1 MTEQN
6 KNYNLEYKNIVKEID
21 NKGIKPKLF
30 LHACC
35 GPCLTYPLTELVNHF
50 DVIVGYINQN
60 IYPKEEYDRREE
72 TLRRFVKE
80 FNEENNL
87 NVEVISLPYDYDS
100 FFPLIEK
107 YGPIREGLERCTFCH
122 WYRMNKAYKYANDNY
137 YEYFATVMTV
147 SSKKPSAIL
156 NEIGI
161 SLNKEYTNTK
171 FLVSDF
177 KKEDGQLK
185 GIRIAKAHNM
195 YRQDYCG
202 CSYSLEARKNYLK
215 EKKL

>member
-50 DVIVGYINQN
+50 DVTVGYINQN

-107 YGPIREGLERCTFCH
+107 YGPI
-122 WYRMNKAYKYANDNY
+122 
-137 YEYFATVMTV
+137 
-147 SSKKPSAIL
+147 
-156 NEIGI
+156 
-161 SLNKEYTNTK
+161 
-171 FLVSDF
+171 
-177 KKEDGQLK
+177 K